1 MSEIISQNGTS
12 EICDSSGERIRRR
25 DTDFVEFTE
34 GILRDTHTDI
44 STLNAISIPIAALS
58 ALGAGAA
65 SLIPALR
72 TVTQT
77 TVADTQGLFR
87 LVNAGAGDAL
97 KVAKNRNYWGALK
110 TAEGTSKLAQFQA
123 AGSLSATSTAVM
135 PIDPVTIMMAVAL
148 FSIEQQLGNIAEME
162 KRILSF
168 LEVEKESEIEADVK
182 TLSDII
188 KEYKH
193 NWDNEHFIAS
203 NHKMVLDIQRTARK
217 HMVSYQKKVRE
228 ALNSKQFINVQAQVN
243 SDLKD
248 LYKKFNYYRLS
259 LYTFS
264 MASFIEIML
273 SGNFKEEYITD
284 IKSEIET
291 LSYDYRE
298 LFTRCSLYLEKKSA
312 ASLDTNVLK
321 GIGAAGKAVGEFI
334 GSIPVVKEG
343 QMDEL
348 LQKGGSQLRQN
359 AQEKEQEVLLSFAKL
374 SNPETGVFI
383 DKMTEM
389 IRIYNHTSAICFD
402 EKQIYLVAG

>member
-1 MSEIISQNGTS
+1 
-12 EICDSSGERIRRR
+12 
-25 DTDFVEFTE
+25 V
-34 GILRDTHTDI
+34 
-44 STLNAISIPIAALS
+44 
-58 ALGAGAA
+58 
-65 SLIPALR
+65 
-72 TVTQT
+72 V
-77 TVADTQGLFR
+77 
-87 LVNAGAGDAL
+87 
-97 KVAKNRNYWGALK
+97 
-110 TAEGTSKLAQFQA
+110 
-123 AGSLSATSTAVM
+123 
-135 PIDPVTIMMAVAL
+135 DPVTIMMAVAL

-193 NWDNEHFIAS
+193 NWDNKHFIAS

-228 ALNSKQFINVQAQVN
+228 GLNSKQIINVQAQVN